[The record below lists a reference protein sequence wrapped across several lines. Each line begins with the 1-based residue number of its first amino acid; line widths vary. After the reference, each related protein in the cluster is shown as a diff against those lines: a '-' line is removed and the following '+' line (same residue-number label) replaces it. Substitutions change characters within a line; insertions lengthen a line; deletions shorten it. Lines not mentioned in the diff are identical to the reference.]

1 MINLVAQ
8 NIAIPLIVGGGIV
21 DLQEYKM
28 LMMQAL
34 IW

>member
-8 NIAIPLIVGGGIV
+8 NIVPLLVGGGIMICKAF
-21 DLQEYKM
+21 KM
-28 LMMQAL
+28 LMKLVL

>member
-8 NIAIPLIVGGGIV
+8 NIAILLVGGGIM
-21 DLQEYKM
+21 DCKAFKM
-28 LMMQAL
+28 LMMLAL